1 MILSHPDS
9 SVVVKFVTT
18 FGMTPSPPENGALF
32 PASPAELFPGDPA
45 DAAPTAAPS
54 ASLPGGGVPRY
65 QRPERRQMR
74 MLTAS
79 LDQLLPAEHPVRT
92 VQAFVARLDLSAF
105 DADVKA
111 VAGAAGRPPV
121 PPDLL
126 VALWLWAT
134 IEGVAS
140 AREMARRCETDLP
153 WQWLCGEVTVNH
165 HLLSDF
171 QTEHTARLEQL
182 LIQVVAALLDQGLV
196 SLNRV
201 AQDGMRVRASAGSGS
216 FRRRGTLET
225 RLAEAREQVEAL
237 KSPAAADA
245 GSANRRSVAARE
257 RAARERV
264 ERLDAALAQLPELA
278 EKLEKRKKGTGGEAR
293 ASLTDPDARRMKMA
307 DGGTRPAYNVELATT
322 DETRLI
328 VGVDVTNQ
336 GTDAGR
342 MTPMS
347 DRIAAHY
354 GQRPREHLADGGF
367 AARDDITS
375 LEQRGALIYAPIRE
389 EEKKR
394 AAGRDPFARRPGD
407 TDEVANWRARMGT
420 RTAQAIYKL
429 RSSIAEFPNA
439 VFRNRGLRQFL
450 VRGLNKVKAVALWQA
465 LAYNLTRIVSQ
476 GWLPHL

>member
-1 MILSHPDS
+1 
-9 SVVVKFVTT
+9 
-18 FGMTPSPPENGALF
+18 
-32 PASPAELFPGDPA
+32 
-45 DAAPTAAPS
+45 
-54 ASLPGGGVPRY
+54 
-65 QRPERRQMR
+65 MR

-79 LDQLLPAEHPVRT
+79 LDQLLPGDHPVRT

-105 DADVKA
+105 EADVKA
-111 VAGAAGRPPV
+111 VVGAAGRPPV

-140 AREMARRCETDLP
+140 AREIARRCETDLP

-171 QTEHTARLEQL
+171 QTQHVAGLEQL
-182 LIQVVAALLDQGLV
+182 LIQVVATLLEQDLV

-216 FRRRGTLET
+216 FRRRGKLEAC
-225 RLAEAREQVEAL
+225 LAEARAQVEAL
-237 KSPAAADA
+237 QQEAAADQ
-245 GSANRRSVAARE
+245 GEVHRRSLAARE
-257 RAARERV
+257 RAATERAA
-264 ERLDAALAQLPELA
+264 RLEAALAQLPELA

-293 ASLTDPDARRMKMA
+293 ASMTDPEARRMKMA

-328 VGVDVTNQ
+328 VGVEVTNQ
-336 GTDAGR
+336 GTDSGQ
-342 MTPMS
+342 MTPMA
-347 DRIAAHY
+347 DRIERQY
-354 GQRPREHLADGGF
+354 GQRPQEYLVDGGF

-375 LEQRGALIYAPIRE
+375 MEQSGTMIFAPIRE

-394 AAGRDPFARRPGD
+394 AAGRDPFARRERD
-407 TDEVANWRARMGT
+407 TDEVANWRQRMGT
-420 RTAQAIYKL
+420 AAAQAIYKL

-465 LAYNLTRIVSQ
+465 LAHNLTRIVSQ
-476 GWLPHL
+476 GWLAQL